1 MKPTSKPIPI
11 DLTRYAGMI
20 GGAREFLRVWAAD
33 EGPVTCFINP
43 VPLGPDPFAFGM
55 ALVDCVRNGAKA
67 YAKAV
72 NIPEAEAL
80 ARIWEGLD
88 TERAMP
94 TDQPSDVTPTRSADG
109 VIEFVPPRKVN

>member
-1 MKPTSKPIPI
+1 MKPTDKPVP
-11 DLTRYAGMI
+11 LNLVRFAGMI
-20 GGAREFLRVWAAD
+20 GGAREFLRVWVG
-33 EGPVTCFINP
+33 EGPVTVFVNP
-43 VPLGPDPFAFGM
+43 VPLGPDPFVFGM
-55 ALVDCVRNGAKA
+55 AMVDCIRHAANA

-94 TDQPSDVTPTRSADG
+94 TDAPEPPSTRSADG
-109 VIEFVPPRKVN
+109 IIEFVPKGR